1 MRIISRLD
9 IKSNLLI
16 KSVKFDGVKKIGDPE
31 IFANDYYKSGIDELL
46 IINNTGSL
54 YNTKLDPELIKY
66 IRKNKALPI
75 TSGGGIKSLQD
86 AICLIQSGSDKIV
99 INSLIH
105 KNYKEVKK
113 IINSLGSSSVV
124 GAIQFD
130 TRSEKFMTLYEM
142 AREFTNLSLI
152 ETIKKYIDL
161 GVGEILLTDI
171 NRDGCYVGLNEKL
184 IEILCEFKD
193 KAPLLIGGG
202 FSQKKQIK
210 KFKEIASGL
219 VISSAFHYKKINIK
233 ELISY
238 NNVL

>member
-152 ETIKKYIDL
+152 ETIKKYID
-161 GVGEILLTDI
+161 
-171 NRDGCYVGLNEKL
+171 
-184 IEILCEFKD
+184 
-193 KAPLLIGGG
+193 
-202 FSQKKQIK
+202 
-210 KFKEIASGL
+210 
-219 VISSAFHYKKINIK
+219 
-233 ELISY
+233 
-238 NNVL
+238 

>member
-1 MRIISRLD
+1 
-9 IKSNLLI
+9 LI
-16 KSVKFDGVKKIGDPE
+16 KSVKFDGVKKIGDPK
-31 IFANDYYKSGIDELL
+31 IFASNYYNSGIDELL
-46 IINNTGSL
+46 LVNNTGSL
-54 YNTKLDPELIKY
+54 YNTQLDKDLIKS

-75 TSGGGIKSLQD
+75 TSGGGIKSLSD
-86 AICLIQSGSDKIV
+86 AISHIESGSDKII

-105 KNYKEVKK
+105 KNYKEAKK
-113 IINSLGSSSVV
+113 IVNSLGSSSVV

-130 TRSEKFMTLYEM
+130 TRNEKFMTLYEM

-161 GVGEILLTDI
+161 GVGEILLADI
-171 NRDGCYVGLNEKL
+171 NRDGCYAGLNEKL
-184 IEILCEFKD
+184 IDILFEFRD

-202 FSQKKQIK
+202 FSQKNQIK
-210 KFKEIASGL
+210 KFREIASGL

-238 NNVL
+238 NNTL

>member
-113 IINSLGSSSVV
+113 L
-124 GAIQFD
+124 
-130 TRSEKFMTLYEM
+130 
-142 AREFTNLSLI
+142 
-152 ETIKKYIDL
+152 
-161 GVGEILLTDI
+161 
-171 NRDGCYVGLNEKL
+171 
-184 IEILCEFKD
+184 
-193 KAPLLIGGG
+193 
-202 FSQKKQIK
+202 
-210 KFKEIASGL
+210 
-219 VISSAFHYKKINIK
+219 
-233 ELISY
+233 
-238 NNVL
+238 